1 MTVHPNAKQWVEVVE
16 CIAFPIGVSVLLRVS
31 MRPIAY
37 WQAEVFALVC
47 VACVLPMLC
56 YFCANVTHRLIPAL
70 WLSSALEVQRSNE
83 YARELVTAFDQTTRR
98 E

>member
-1 MTVHPNAKQWVEVVE
+1 MTIYPKAKPWVEVVE
-16 CIAFPIGVSVLLRVS
+16 CIAFPIVVSVLLLVS
-31 MRPIAY
+31 AGPIAY
-37 WQAEVFALVC
+37 WQAGVFALVC

-70 WLSSALEVQRSNE
+70 WVSHALEVQRSNE
-83 YARELVTAFDQTTRR
+83 YARELVTPFDQTTRK